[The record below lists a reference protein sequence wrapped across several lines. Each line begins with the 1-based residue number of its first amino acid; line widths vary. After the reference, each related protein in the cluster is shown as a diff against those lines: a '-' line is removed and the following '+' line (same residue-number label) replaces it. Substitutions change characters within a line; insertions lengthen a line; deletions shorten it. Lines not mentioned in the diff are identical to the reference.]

1 MATKSK
7 KIFQCLMAKE
17 KKDQRVNMDFF
28 KELKTLSDSDRKKI
42 TLMQLGGGTMNIK
55 NEYFIKR
62 IY

>member
-1 MATKSK
+1 
-7 KIFQCLMAKE
+7 MAKE

-28 KELKTLSDSDRKKI
+28 KELKTLTGSDRKKI
-42 TLMQLGGGTMNIK
+42 TLMELGGGTMNIK